1 LEEEFRAELEEKQHI
16 IAALNTKVGPGSNR
30 YTLGGGGRGGSR
42 AQSVLQHWEEEFR
55 LELKEKQHI
64 IAALNTKVG
73 PGQTNIYQRV
83 QGSKCT
89 SALGGGRAGGGSST
103 QLGFQG
109 PEIFL
114 SI

>member
-16 IAALNTKVGPGSNR
+16 IAALNTKVGPGSNK
-30 YTLGGGGRGGSR
+30 YLHQG
-42 AQSVLQHWEEEFR
+42 
-55 LELKEKQHI
+55 
-64 IAALNTKVG
+64 
-73 PGQTNIYQRV
+73 V

-89 SALGGGRAGGGSST
+89 SALGGCRAGGGSST

-109 PEIFL
+109 PQILL